1 MNRFKNSNSSLF
13 LIELIIAILF
23 FSIGSAV
30 CVQAFVRAHL
40 LSRSAQDLSFA
51 SAQVSSAASVVK
63 YTDGTLESVSEY
75 FPEITQSSDADGSEL
90 VLCYDSSR
98 APCPEADA
106 AYIMTIRTDT
116 SGTVAISRIAMQT
129 SDGEPLYELEIR
141 YPAYETQNRGN
152 ES

>member
-23 FSIGSAV
+23 FSIGSTV
-30 CVQAFVRAHL
+30 CVQTFVRAHL

-63 YTDGTLESVSEY
+63 YTDGTYESVSVY
-75 FPEITQSSDADGSEL
+75 FPEIERAEDGGDRDL
-90 VLCYDSSR
+90 VLYYDAR
-98 APCPEADA
+98 RTPCSAEDA
-106 AYIMTIRTDT
+106 EYTMSIRTDI
-116 SGTVAISRIAMQT
+116 SGLASESRIVMQDQ
-129 SDGEPLYELEIR
+129 DGETLYELNLR
-141 YPAYETQNRGN
+141 YPADGRD

>member
-1 MNRFKNSNSSLF
+1 MNRFKHSNSSLF

-40 LSRSAQDLSFA
+40 LSRSAEDLSFA

-75 FPEITQSSDADGSEL
+75 FPLIMQSPDSAGSEL
-90 VLCYDSSR
+90 FLCYDSSR
-98 APCPEADA
+98 TPCSEEEA
-106 AYIMTIRTDT
+106 AYIMTISTDIIGPT
-116 SGTVAISRIAMQT
+116 AESRIAMQN
-129 SDGEPLYELEIR
+129 SDGQQLYELEIR
-141 YPAYETQNRGN
+141 YPAYETQNRGD